1 MTRRRRGARPLAAV
15 AAALALLAG
24 CTSGADGQP
33 APPPATGGPAPALRG
48 PLHTDGRWVV
58 DRAGQ
63 RVKLVGVNWSGAET
77 PSSVVGGLDVRPL
90 DELAGRI
97 AAAGFDVVRLPV
109 SNELVETD
117 PVVADREL
125 TANPELRGRHAL
137 EVLDA
142 VVAALGRHGVMVVLD
157 DHRSRADWCCDTA
170 HGDGLWYTPQHP
182 EQAWLADWRTLA
194 RRYRDVPAVV
204 GADLRNEIRPEPQLA
219 PGPTRATWGDGDPR
233 TDWAAAAQRAGDAVL
248 AEAPDWLVVVEGLD
262 YAANLTPAYTHPVSL
277 SRPGRLVWAAH
288 DYRWMHTAGELS
300 SYPLFG
306 TILGVRFGGLTV
318 AGRASTA
325 PVWLDETG
333 TCTQPAP
340 GSTCSPDDAAYLRQ
354 LTRYLT
360 TSDLDVAFWQLD
372 GTQGSGYGRT
382 PGAVETYG
390 LLRRDWTTWADPDLM
405 TTIRRLARPTSGPG
419 VR

>member
-1 MTRRRRGARPLAAV
+1 MTRSTARS
-15 AAALALLAG
+15 AALAVALLLAVLAG
-24 CTSGADGQP
+24 CSAAGP
-33 APPPATGGPAPALRG
+33 ARPTAPAPAAAPRLPG
-48 PLHTDGRWVV
+48 PLHTDGRYVV
-58 DRAGQ
+58 DAAGH

-77 PSSVVGGLDVRPL
+77 PSAVVGGLDLRPL

-117 PVVADREL
+117 PVVGDAAL
-125 TANPELRGRHAL
+125 AANPDLRGRHAL

-157 DHRSRADWCCDTA
+157 DHRSRADWCCDTD
-170 HGDGLWYTPQHP
+170 HGDGLWYTPQYP
-182 EQAWLADWRTLA
+182 ESAWLADWRTLA
-194 RRYRDVPAVV
+194 RRYRDQPAVV

-233 TDWAAAAQRAGDAVL
+233 TDWAAAAQRGGDAVL
-248 AEAPDWLVVVEGLD
+248 AEAPGWLVVVEGLD
-262 YAANLTPAYTHPVSL
+262 YAANLTPAYTSPVRL
-277 SRPGRLVWAAH
+277 SVPGRLVWAAH

-300 SYPLFG
+300 AYPLFG
-306 TILGVRFGGLTV
+306 TVLGVRFGGLTV
-318 AGRASTA
+318 EGRPSTA

-340 GSTCSPDDAAYLRQ
+340 GSPCSPDDPAYLRS

-360 TSDLDVAFWQLD
+360 ASDLDVAFWQLD
-372 GTQGSGYGRT
+372 GTQGTGYSRT

-390 LLRRDWTTWADPDLM
+390 LLRPDWATWADPALM
-405 TTIRRLARPTSGPG
+405 TTVRALTRPTRGPG
-419 VR
+419 TGG